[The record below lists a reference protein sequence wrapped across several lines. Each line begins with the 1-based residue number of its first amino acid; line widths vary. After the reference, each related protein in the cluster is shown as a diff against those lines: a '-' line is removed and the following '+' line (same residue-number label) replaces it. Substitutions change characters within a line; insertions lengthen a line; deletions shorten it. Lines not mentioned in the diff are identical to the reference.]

1 MDAIKDRPIAGSNVH
16 CASRPRDIVTSDAT
30 IVCECNHLTKF
41 VAADIIVPVNTI
53 DFSTVFSKDITDN
66 SVVLLTISAFF
77 IIYILIVM
85 WMRRKDKHDLIEWL
99 SPSLFGNKTEDNY
112 LYQISVYTGLRP
124 NAGTTGDVSFEI
136 TGEQGQSGVK
146 FLKDKERIVKLSTG
160 SVRTFIMSV
169 PKCLGP
175 LLYIHIWLNITK
187 GKLVDGWFLER
198 IEVLDLHKK
207 HKFHFTC
214 YKWFAIEKSSS
225 TLRQVLPVCSKPQLT
240 KFVHLM
246 SSHGRD
252 KMTDDYLWGSVVN
265 RQIPSSFTRV
275 ERLSCCLTAMF
286 LTMLA
291 NAMFYNSD
299 DRVQST
305 KIIKL
310 GPIEIPLGM
319 IYTGLTSCLVTIP
332 VSIIIV
338 YLFSKSKPYRRVKRR
353 HGSATILSTADNL
366 SDIDDKNV
374 PLPWWCK
381 WIAWFLV
388 AICVLLSAFFVVLY
402 SLQWGPDVSKEWLTS
417 QLSSLFLSSL
427 VIDPLKAI
435 LIAFVLTV
443 KFKLLKEPTKA
454 EPNSSDE
461 RGIKQ
466 SIQFDSIKV
475 EDTCKLKDTGDF
487 ASPPTPKEIKSARQL
502 YIKHMKL
509 MKTIKDMIFW
519 TLFLVVT
526 VLITQVYRSPTHYYS
541 NKAMYQ
547 TIGRREALQCRDVS
561 CILEWINRRAIYFDK
576 EIMTTDMSYV
586 VSNITLR
593 QQRIATDLCSDKPV
607 LKAIHEKCIYHGEM
621 DKGAYGMGWTTSQA
635 DSVTNFTYS
644 PWVHSSHRHN
654 HLKYTL
660 PVWAPSG
667 KRYNAEGFIAPL
679 GKDGRTARDILDN
692 LIDNG
697 WVDRYTR
704 VLILEFTTYNPNA
717 NLLSAVTFLAEC
729 HSTSIIS
736 TMIEVS
742 TVVLMDPFQAKN
754 DAVFPVICHAL
765 FSILTLYLLFRYM
778 SDAGVCGCKV
788 AWNFWNAWYLT
799 GSALGMISTA
809 MLILRLVVMKWVLQE
824 LSHCE
829 DCYGSVRYLTF
840 IDDIHTIVLA
850 LVSFVSII
858 GLLSVFSLNRTTS
871 VLGICI
877 GIAVR
882 RLLLFTPLFF
892 IIFFAYAQLFYFL
905 IAPTLGYASLYDTM
919 TQLLFLPL
927 TSTHHSEYA
936 DSVVAQ
942 IMISTLLYLKNCIYV
957 VLVMSI
963 VNTAFKEAHLQPGL
977 MGERYDTYDNLL
989 NKICHWFR
997 NSWIYRHYISHR
1009 KRDTSRKVF
1018 KRKRIRRI
1026 RKIPRN
1032 VSAFNNLEERLKV
1045 IEDRVDKMK

>member
-1 MDAIKDRPIAGSNVH
+1 
-16 CASRPRDIVTSDAT
+16 
-30 IVCECNHLTKF
+30 
-41 VAADIIVPVNTI
+41 
-53 DFSTVFSKDITDN
+53 
-66 SVVLLTISAFF
+66 
-77 IIYILIVM
+77 
-85 WMRRKDKHDLIEWL
+85 
-99 SPSLFGNKTEDNY
+99 
-112 LYQISVYTGLRP
+112 
-124 NAGTTGDVSFEI
+124 
-136 TGEQGQSGVK
+136 
-146 FLKDKERIVKLSTG
+146 
-160 SVRTFIMSV
+160 MSV

-198 IEVLDLHKK
+198 IEVFDLQKK

-214 YKWFAIEKSSS
+214 YKWFAIDKSSS

-299 DRVQST
+299 DRDQAT

-319 IYTGLTSCLVTIP
+319 IYTGLISCLVTIP

-338 YLFSKSKPYRRVKRR
+338 YLFSKSKPYRRVKRKY
-353 HGSATILSTADNL
+353 GSATILNTA
-366 SDIDDKNV
+366 DIDDKNF

-417 QLSSLFLSSL
+417 QLSSLFLASL
-427 VIDPLKAI
+427 VIDPLKAF
-435 LIAFVLTV
+435 LIAFVLTL

-454 EPNSSDE
+454 EPDSSDE

-466 SIQFDSIKV
+466 PIQFDAIKV
-475 EDTCKLKDTGDF
+475 EETCK
-487 ASPPTPKEIKSARQL
+487 PK
-502 YIKHMKL
+502 
-509 MKTIKDMIFW
+509 
-519 TLFLVVT
+519 
-526 VLITQVYRSPTHYYS
+526 VLITQVYRSPSHYYS

-561 CILEWINRRAIYFDK
+561 CILEWINNRAIYFDK
-576 EIMTTDMSYV
+576 EVMATDMSYV

-593 QQRIATDLCSDKPV
+593 QQRIARDLCSDKPL
-607 LKAIHEKCIYHGEM
+607 LKAVHEKCISHEEM
-621 DKGAYGMGWTTSQA
+621 DKGAYGTGWTTSQA
-635 DSVTNFTYS
+635 EVTNFTHS
-644 PWVHSSHRHN
+644 PWVHSNHYQN

-660 PVWAPSG
+660 SVWAPSG
-667 KRYNAEGFIAPL
+667 KRYNADGFIAPL
-679 GKDGRTARDILDN
+679 GKDGHIARDTIEN

-704 VLILEFTTYNPNA
+704 TLILEFTTYNPNA
-717 NLLSAVTFLAEC
+717 NLLSVVTFLAEC

-736 TMIEVS
+736 TMVEVS

-765 FSILTLYLLFRYM
+765 FSILTLHLLFRYL

-799 GSALGMISTA
+799 GSVLGMISTA

-829 DCYGSVRYLTF
+829 
-840 IDDIHTIVLA
+840 
-850 LVSFVSII
+850 
-858 GLLSVFSLNRTTS
+858 
-871 VLGICI
+871 
-877 GIAVR
+877 
-882 RLLLFTPLFF
+882 
-892 IIFFAYAQLFYFL
+892 
-905 IAPTLGYASLYDTM
+905 APTLGYASLYDTM

-927 TSTHHSEYA
+927 TSATHHSEYA

-942 IMISTLLYLKNCIYV
+942 IMISTLLFLKNCIYV

-963 VNTAFKEAHLQPGL
+963 VNTAFKEAHLRPEL
-977 MGERYDTYDNLL
+977 MGERRNTYDNLL
-989 NKICHWFR
+989 DKIRHWFR
-997 NSWIYRHYISHR
+997 NSWIYRRYISHR
-1009 KRDTSRKVF
+1009 KQDTSKKVF
-1018 KRKRIRRI
+1018 KRKRIR
-1026 RKIPRN
+1026 KIPKN
-1032 VSAFNNLEERLKV
+1032 MSAVNDLEERLKV
-1045 IEDRVDKMK
+1045 IEERVDKMK